1 MGDIQSL
8 KSFNNSDYN
17 PGSSIKIAFWNI
29 FLEFFFNTF
38 IPYPSYLKCL
48 ILKIFGAKIGNRVI
62 IKPRVRIKYPWL
74 LSIGND
80 VWIGESVWID
90 NLDNVIIEENVCLSQ
105 GAVIMCGAHDYKKP
119 TFNLITRP
127 IKIESESWICT
138 KSIVLQGVTC
148 KKGSI
153 LTASS
158 VAKRDLEEY
167 SIYEGNPAVKIKN
180 R

>member
-1 MGDIQSL
+1 MVNIQNL

-17 PGSSIKIAFWNI
+17 PGSSIKIALWHI
-29 FLEFFFNTF
+29 FLEIFFNTF
-38 IPYPSYLKCL
+38 FPYPNYLKCL

-74 LSIGND
+74 LSVGDD

-90 NLDNVIIEENVCLSQ
+90 NLDNVIIEDNVCLSQ
-105 GAVIMCGAHDYKKP
+105 GVIIMCGAHDYKKP
-119 TFNLITRP
+119 TFNLITKP
-127 IKIESESWICT
+127 IKIESESWICA

-158 VAKRDLEEY
+158 VAKKNLDEY
-167 SIYEGNPAVKIKN
+167 SIYEGNPAIKIKN

>member
-1 MGDIQSL
+1 MVQNL
-8 KSFNNSDYN
+8 KNFNNSDFSHGNLVQRILWYFI
-17 PGSSIKIAFWNI
+17 SELI
-29 FLEFFFNTF
+29 FNTF
-38 IPYPSYLKCL
+38 IPFPSNFKCN
-48 ILKIFGAKIGNRVI
+48 ILKIFGAKIGNRVV

-74 LSIGND
+74 LSIGSD

-90 NLDNVIIEENVCLSQ
+90 NLDNVIIEANVCLSQ
-105 GAVIMCGAHDYKKP
+105 GAVIMCGAHDFKKP

-127 IKIESESWICT
+127 IKIESESWICAQA
-138 KSIVLQGVTC
+138 IVLQGVTC
-148 KKGSI
+148 KRGSV

>member
-1 MGDIQSL
+1 M
-8 KSFNNSDYN
+8 
-17 PGSSIKIAFWNI
+17 
-29 FLEFFFNTF
+29 
-38 IPYPSYLKCL
+38 

-74 LSIGND
+74 LSIGSD

-90 NLDNVIIEENVCLSQ
+90 NLDNVIIENNVCLSQ
-105 GAVIMCGAHDYKKP
+105 GAIIMSGSHDYKKP

-127 IKIESESWICT
+127 IIIKSESWICA

-153 LTASS
+153 LTALS
-158 VAKRDLEEY
+158 VAKKDLEEY

>member
-1 MGDIQSL
+1 MSDIQNL

-29 FLEFFFNTF
+29 FLEIFFNTF
-38 IPYPSYLKCL
+38 IPYPSYLKCI

-74 LSIGND
+74 LSIASD

-105 GAVIMCGAHDYKKP
+105 GAIIMCGSHNYKKS

-138 KSIVLQGVTC
+138 KSIVLQGVVC
-148 KKGSI
+148 KRGSI

-158 VAKRDLEEY
+158 VAKSNLEEY
-167 SIYEGNPAVKIKN
+167 SIYEGNPAVKIKD